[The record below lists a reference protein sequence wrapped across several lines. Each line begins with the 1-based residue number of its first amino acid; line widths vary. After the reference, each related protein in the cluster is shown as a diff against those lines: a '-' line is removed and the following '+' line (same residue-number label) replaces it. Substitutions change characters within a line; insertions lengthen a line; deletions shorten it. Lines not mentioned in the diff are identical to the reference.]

1 MAEFHYDRLKAYFGK
16 PLEVSNGMHVYVPY
30 IGDILDLDDSDIT
43 FYQTLYVWIANP
55 TTYRLMLW
63 DNGIDWNKLSNYE
76 LFLMLYKTSDP
87 QVTKMLFGDEINLTK
102 FQIYT
107 KIAPDDV
114 GDEEDGSDTP
124 EPDIVLYDKDTDI
137 VISSADYEYIS
148 EYLKAVFNIYP
159 KVEKAKGRITK
170 ESIIEEERMNLVARQ
185 RKGEDKPSST
195 LLPLVSSC
203 LNHPG
208 FKYDLEG
215 LKHVNF
221 VQFMDSVQRLQ
232 IYENTTALLKGV
244 TGGFADASKL
254 NKDELNFMRDIAPSR

>member
-1 MAEFHYDRLKAYFGK
+1 MSEFHFDRLKAYFGK

-76 LFLMLYKTSDP
+76 LFLMLYRTSNPD
-87 QVTKMLFGDEINLTK
+87 VTRLLFGDEIDLSK
-102 FQIYT
+102 FQFFT
-107 KIAPDDV
+107 KVVQQDDLN
-114 GDEEDGSDTP
+114 DETD
-124 EPDIVLYDKDTDI
+124 EPKTEIVLYDQDDDI
-137 VISSADYEYIS
+137 EISSEDYEFIS

-159 KVEKAKGRITK
+159 KVEKAKGKLTK
-170 ESIIEEERMNLVARQ
+170 ESIIEEERMNLIAKQ
-185 RKGEDKPSST
+185 RNGEDKPSST

-254 NKDELNFMRDIAPSR
+254 KKDELNFMRDISPSK

>member
-16 PLEVSNGMHVYVPY
+16 PLDVSNGMHVYVPY
-30 IGDILDLDDSDIT
+30 IGDILDLEDSDIT

-76 LFLMLYKTSDP
+76 LFLMLYKTSNP
-87 QVTKMLFGDEINLTK
+87 YVTKLLFGDEIDLSK
-102 FQIYT
+102 FQFYT
-107 KIAPDDV
+107 QTIPP
-114 GDEEDGSDTP
+114 EDGEQDESKEP
-124 EPDIVLYDKDTDI
+124 ETKIVLYDPDDDML
-137 VISSADYEYIS
+137 ISQEDYEFIS

-159 KVEKAKGRITK
+159 KVEKAKGRLTK
-170 ESIIEEERMNLVARQ
+170 ESIIEEERMNLLARE
-185 RKGEDKPSST
+185 RKGENKPTST

-244 TGGFADASKL
+244 TGGFADASKI
-254 NKDELNFMRDIAPSR
+254 NKDELNFMRDIVPSK